1 MATYSTDLTTAT
13 DAASGT
19 WTEFGSANTGGTP
32 ASDTENYIQ
41 GVECRSQTTG
51 TKSGSGNPKSV
62 VYNHGSD
69 LSSGW
74 TSGDAFFCWLYYA
87 VGANLDTFANSGH
100 QVGIANDTTNV
111 DRFTVSG
118 SASGRNP
125 YGGWFCPAVDPEQT
139 ATNSYGTGGA
149 GYQYIGGIVYT
160 LASIS
165 KGTPHAVDAIRY
177 GRGLISMTG
186 TGGSFS
192 ELAEY
197 NDYNAGGTPPGT
209 SSTSV
214 DSGRHRLGLFQE
226 SGGTY
231 LWKGVMSLGT
241 TASSVTLTDSNVT
254 ILVEDCPNTYADF
267 SRLEIRNASSSVTVS
282 NLTITALGTTAPGNV
297 EVFNDAPFTLNSP
310 VFNGLGTFD
319 LDANTDFNAPT
330 FNGCGL
336 ITLNEADISNGTISG
351 STVAAD
357 TGAVHDNRTTT
368 SPTSISELDNCTFVQ
383 GTNAHHAIDFGT
395 GVDDDITLTGIEF
408 TGFDETSG
416 EDQPGAA
423 LRFLATS
430 GSLTCN
436 LVGCTV
442 GGAGASA
449 TNFFKDDAA
458 GVAVT
463 LAFDT
468 ITLSVTVLDATDD
481 TAITTAHVQLLKDS
495 DKSVL
500 LSGAV
505 NGSGVISDSIAYDAD
520 TDVVGW
526 AREHNVSGTD
536 YIQQDFSGQYTANGF
551 AITIRLEPAE

>member
-1 MATYSTDLTTAT
+1 MIELGMKTLPIVGVTGFIIGLVIAMQLSPVLKRFGAEAFLPGSVGISIVRELGPVICALIFAGRVSSGIGAELGSMRVTEQIDAMEVSGVYPFRYLVVTRIFATTFILPILTVYVIFISLIGAYI
-13 DAASGT
+13 AVVLVQNMT
-19 WTEFGSANTGGTP
+19 WAYYLDRVIFAVEFG
-32 ASDTENYIQ
+32 
-41 GVECRSQTTG
+41 
-51 TKSGSGNPKSV
+51 
-62 VYNHGSD
+62 
-69 LSSGW
+69 
-74 TSGDAFFCWLYYA
+74 
-87 VGANLDTFANSGH
+87 
-100 QVGIANDTTNV
+100 
-111 DRFTVSG
+111 
-118 SASGRNP
+118 
-125 YGGWFCPAVDPEQT
+125 
-139 ATNSYGTGGA
+139 
-149 GYQYIGGIVYT
+149 
-160 LASIS
+160 
-165 KGTPHAVDAIRY
+165 DAIP
-177 GRGLISMTG
+177 GVAKTFVFGFIVGLVGCYKGYTAENG
-186 TGGSFS
+186 T
-192 ELAEY
+192 E
-197 NDYNAGGTPPGT
+197 
-209 SSTSV
+209 
-214 DSGRHRLGLFQE
+214 
-226 SGGTY
+226 
-231 LWKGVMSLGT
+231 GVG

-254 ILVEDCPNTYADF
+254 ILVEDCPNAYADF
-267 SRLEIRNASSSVTVS
+267 SRLEIRNASSAVTVS
-282 NLTITALGTTAPGNV
+282 NLTITALGTTAPGNI
-297 EVFNDAPFTLNSP
+297 EVFNDAAFTLNSP
-310 VFNGLGTFD
+310 VFNGLGTFV

-357 TGAVHDNRTTT
+357 VGAVLDNRTTT
-368 SPTSISELDNCTFVQ
+368 SPTTISELDNCTFVQ

-449 TNFFKDDAA
+449 TNLFKDDAA

-468 ITLSVTVLDATDD
+468 ITLQVTVLDATDD

-505 NGSGVISDSIAYDAD
+505 NGSGVISTSIAFDTD

-536 YIQQDFSGQYTANGF
+536 YTPQDFSGQYTANGF
-551 AITIRLEPAE
+551 AITIRLVPAE

>member
-19 WTEFGSANTGGTP
+19 WTEFGSANSGGSP
-32 ASDTENYIQ
+32 GSDTENYIQ

-51 TKSGSGNPKSV
+51 TKFGSANPKSV

-69 LSSGW
+69 LASGW
-74 TSGDAFFCWLYYA
+74 TSGHAFFTWLFYA
-87 VGANLDTFANSGH
+87 VGSNIDTYASDGY
-100 QVGIANDTTNV
+100 QVGVGADTTNV

-118 SASGRNP
+118 SDYGRNP

-139 ATNSYGTGGA
+139 ATNTYGTGGA

-160 LASIS
+160 LAAIS
-165 KGTPHAVDAIRY
+165 KGTPHAVDAVRY
-177 GRGLISMTG
+177 GRGEISIIG
-186 TGGSFS
+186 TGGTFS

-214 DSGRHRLGLFQE
+214 DSGRHRLGLFQAA
-226 SGGTY
+226 GGVY
-231 LWKGVMSLGT
+231 LWKGLMSLGT
-241 TASSVTLTDSNVT
+241 ASTITFTDSNET
-254 ILVEDCPNTYADF
+254 ILVEDCPNTYAAF
-267 SRLEIRNASSSVTVS
+267 NKIEVANASSSVTWTNV
-282 NLTITALGTTAPGNV
+282 TITATGTVAPGDF
-297 EVFNDAPFTLNSP
+297 EMLADATVAWTGCS
-310 VFNGLGTFD
+310 FNGMGTFI
-319 LDANTDFNAPT
+319 LDSNFTGFACTW
-330 FNGCGL
+330 NGCGL
-336 ITLNEADISNGTISG
+336 ITLNEGNISG
-351 STVAAD
+351 SSILESTVAAD
-357 TGAVHDNRTTT
+357 TGAVHDNRTTS
-368 SPTSISELDNCTFVQ
+368 SPTTISELDNCTFTQ
-383 GTNAHHAIDFGT
+383 GTNDHHAIDFGT
-395 GVDDDITLTGIEF
+395 GVTDDITLTGIEF
-408 TGFDETSG
+408 TGFDETTG

-436 LVGCTV
+436 LVNCTV

-458 GVAVT
+458 GIAVT

-468 ITLSVTVLDATDD
+468 ITLSVTVLDYTDD
-481 TAITTAHVQLLKDS
+481 TPLTTATVQLLKDS

-505 NGSGVISDSIAYDAD
+505 NGSGVISDSIAYDTD

-526 AREHNVSGTD
+526 AREHNMSGTD
-536 YIQQDFSGQYTANGF
+536 YTQQDFSGEYTSNGF
-551 AITIRLEPAE
+551 SIVIRLVPAE